1 MITESSLTELLA
13 DLLTSE
19 TDSSDCVA
27 RVTTYEEAGV
37 FTNDAGLVVRMTDGK
52 EFQITIKRSR

>member
-1 MITESSLTELLA
+1 MITESYLTELLA

-19 TDSSDCVA
+19 TDSSDYVA
-27 RVTTYEEAGV
+27 RVTSYEGAGV
-37 FTNDAGLVVRMTDGK
+37 LTNDAGLVVRMMNGS